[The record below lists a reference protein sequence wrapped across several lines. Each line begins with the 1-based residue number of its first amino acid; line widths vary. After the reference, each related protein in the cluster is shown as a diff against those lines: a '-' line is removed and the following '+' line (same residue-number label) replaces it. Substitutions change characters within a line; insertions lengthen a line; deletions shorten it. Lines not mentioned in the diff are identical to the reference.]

1 MGNLARRPATYQG
14 RSQQFWGS
22 TWFLI
27 NLGAHVTSFT
37 PSEIWCTAFFEKK
50 KSWIHYRKMAQA
62 HYKAHSR
69 TTTGPSSEELPKN
82 ITTPSKEAAFEP
94 SQDWSGLVA
103 NKQLLRY
110 FMLNSNQIDISKIF
124 NLLSFYSNF
133 NK

>member
-27 NLGAHVTSFT
+27 NLGAHVTLLLPAKYDVRHFL
-37 PSEIWCTAFFEKK
+37 KK
-50 KSWIHYRKMAQA
+50 KNWIHSRKMAQA

-82 ITTPSKEAAFEP
+82 ITTPSKEAAFKP